1 MCGETGHTTNTQ
13 GVWGFA
19 PEYIYVMHHT
29 TQQPTILLVDDA
41 PESLSMLSAILQ
53 NEGYKVR
60 AAING
65 TMALQTIKKA
75 LPDMILLDIS
85 MPDMSGY
92 EVCCQIK
99 ESPSSHHIPVLFIS
113 AMDEVM
119 DKVKAFSVGG
129 VDYITKP
136 FHVEEVLARVK
147 TQLAIHQAHDEL
159 ERRVQERTA
168 ELVLMNTTLQEEI
181 SERKQAQSER
191 EIAFQ
196 RLEETN
202 NRLLRSRN
210 VLRAIFDNLHDGL
223 MLVDSQGYVQ
233 AANKA
238 LAHLFGTKPEH
249 LVGKH
254 WPTYYTSHAPDFPGD
269 IILRP
274 PSTSNQHQRIH
285 YPSSDNSTRIL
296 DINVITLLEQDDN
309 RQEAIEQSILHIV
322 DMTEHVHLQAR
333 VIENER
339 LAASGKLAASVAHE
353 INTPLQSLEFSLQM
367 IQIASPE
374 ERTRFLAEAA
384 EEIQRV
390 GRIVHQLLDMYR
402 PGVTAYGPVNINAL
416 FERVLLLIGKWI
428 RDQGVTIE
436 RNLVQHIPTI
446 WGRTD
451 ELNQVFINLMM
462 NALQSMPDGGTI
474 YIRTKISDNAICQH
488 ATETQQTTKQVATHH
503 VIIEVSDT
511 GYGISPEL
519 QTRIFEPFVT
529 TREDGTGLGLAIT
542 QRIVHDHGGTITVT
556 SQPGN
561 GSTFTVTLPV
571 QKE

>member
-1 MCGETGHTTNTQ
+1 MQHT
-13 GVWGFA
+13 
-19 PEYIYVMHHT
+19 H
-29 TQQPTILLVDDA
+29 QQSTILLVDDA

-53 NEGYKVR
+53 SEGYKVR

-65 TMALQTIKKA
+65 TMALQTTKKS
-75 LPDMILLDIS
+75 LPNLIILDIA

-92 EVCCQIK
+92 EVCRRLK
-99 ESPSSHHIPVLFIS
+99 EDPYSRHIPVLFIS

-129 VDYITKP
+129 IDYITKP
-136 FHVEEVLARVK
+136 FQAEEVLARVE
-147 TQLAIHQAHDEL
+147 TQLVIQQAHDEL

-181 SERKQAQSER
+181 SERKQAQAER

-202 NRLLRSRN
+202 YRLRRSRN
-210 VLRAIFDNLHDGL
+210 VLRAIFDNLQDGL
-223 MLVDSQGYVQ
+223 MLVDNNGYVK

-238 LAHLFGTKPEH
+238 LTHLFGTKPEH

-254 WPTYYTSHAPDFPGD
+254 WPTYYTSIAPDFPGT
-269 IILRP
+269 IIL
-274 PSTSNQHQRIH
+274 PSIDTSNQHRRIH
-285 YPSSDNSTRIL
+285 YSCQDGSIRIL
-296 DINVITLLEQDDN
+296 DINVIRIPEYDDSE
-309 RQEAIEQSILHIV
+309 REAIDQSILHIV

-339 LAASGKLAASVAHE
+339 FAASGKLAASVAHE

-367 IQIASPE
+367 IQIASSE
-374 ERTRFLAEAA
+374 ERTRFVAEAA

-402 PGVTAYGPVNINAL
+402 PGVTTYGPVNINAL
-416 FERVLLLIGKWI
+416 FERVSLLIGKWI

-436 RNLVQHIPTI
+436 RNFAENIPTI

-474 YIRTKISDNAICQH
+474 YIRTGVKDRAICQN
-488 ATETQQTTKQVATHH
+488 AQEAQQPTNETTRHD
-503 VIIEVSDT
+503 VIIEVRDT

-519 QTRIFEPFVT
+519 QKRIFEPFVT
-529 TREDGTGLGLAIT
+529 TREDGTGMGLAIT
-542 QRIVHDHGGTITVT
+542 QRIVHDHGGDITVI

-561 GSTFTVTLPV
+561 GSTFIVALPAE
-571 QKE
+571 K